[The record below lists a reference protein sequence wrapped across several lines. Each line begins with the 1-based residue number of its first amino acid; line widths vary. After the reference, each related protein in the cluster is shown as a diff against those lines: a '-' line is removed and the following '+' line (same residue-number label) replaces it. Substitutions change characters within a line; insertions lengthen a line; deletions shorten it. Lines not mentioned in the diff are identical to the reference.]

1 MKNKD
6 SLWLGY
12 GYSSDWNLIG
22 HICRNTR
29 CRAVFGK
36 GCVWYK
42 VLRSST
48 LCTGLGNGD
57 LREAHWNGFGAS
69 PGIIGRDP
77 VRIITGQSHLGKT

>member
-12 GYSSDWNLIG
+12 GYSSDLNLLG
-22 HICRNTR
+22 HICRNIW

-36 GCVWYK
+36 GCVRYK
-42 VLRSST
+42 GLRSST
-48 LCTGLGNGD
+48 LCTGLWNGD
-57 LREAHWNGFGAS
+57 LREVHWNGFGAR

-77 VRIITGQSHLGKT
+77 